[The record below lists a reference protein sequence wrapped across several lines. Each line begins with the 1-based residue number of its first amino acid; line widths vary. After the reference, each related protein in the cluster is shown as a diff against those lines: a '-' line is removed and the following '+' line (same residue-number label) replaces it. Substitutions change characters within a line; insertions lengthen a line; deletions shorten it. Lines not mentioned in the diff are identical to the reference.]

1 MTTINGHTLGERVD
15 TMLGELRAGHDMRS
29 IVEHHLGV
37 CYTEIET
44 LRTACWESVG
54 FCVHARQAWPDWE
67 DHPDV
72 GMLFAKMT
80 EVLKEKE

>member
-15 TMLGELRAGHDMRS
+15 TMLGELRAGHNMRS

-44 LRTACWESVG
+44 LRTACWEYTTILAAICESNKPIG
-54 FCVHARQAWPDWE
+54 INTTASGNGSE
-67 DHPDV
+67 T
-72 GMLFAKMT
+72 G
-80 EVLKEKE
+80 